1 MKGLPFRDAHAV
13 VGKSVA
19 YGIEQGKDLA
29 DLSLQEIQ
37 NFSTLIT
44 DDVFD
49 VLTLEGSVNARKHLG
64 GTAPEQ
70 VLAAVASA
78 RAVLDKR

>member
-1 MKGLPFRDAHAV
+1 MAKHSA
-13 VGKSVA
+13 
-19 YGIEQGKDLA
+19 
-29 DLSLQEIQ
+29 
-37 NFSTLIT
+37 LIT